1 MRIEHI
7 AICTKDIEKLK
18 SFYTEYFGA
27 TSNNKYVNIKKQF
40 QSYFLSFDSGCR
52 IEIMQMPDVVSKKK
66 CEVKLI
72 GLAHFAV
79 SVGSK
84 GRVIALTNRIKQG
97 GHKVLSEPRTTGD
110 GYFESVVCDPDGNSV
125 EITI

>member
-7 AICTKDIEKLK
+7 AIWTKDIEKLK
-18 SFYTEYFGA
+18 SFYTEYFGT
-27 TSNNKYVNIKKQF
+27 TSNNKYVNINKQF

-52 IEIMQMPDVVSKKK
+52 IEIMQMPDVMVKEK

-72 GLAHFAV
+72 GLTHFAV

-84 GRVIALTNRIKQG
+84 ERVIALTDRIRQDG
-97 GHKVLSEPRTTGD
+97 YKVLSEPRTTGD
-110 GYFESVVCDPDGNSV
+110 GYFESVVFDPDGNSV

>member
-1 MRIEHI
+1 
-7 AICTKDIEKLK
+7 
-18 SFYTEYFGA
+18 
-27 TSNNKYVNIKKQF
+27 
-40 QSYFLSFDSGCR
+40 
-52 IEIMQMPDVVSKKK
+52 MQMPDLM
-66 CEVKLI
+66 VKEYDGARLT

-84 GRVIALTNRIKQG
+84 QEVIALTNRIRED
-97 GHKVLSEPRTTGD
+97 GHKILSEPRTTGD